1 MIDDSI
7 RPQLGIIGGLGP
19 LASADFYFKL
29 TRMTKALR
37 DSEHVPAVILSVPQL
52 PDRTEAI
59 LGNHDGPLA
68 PLKAAVSTLNALGV
82 ACIAM
87 PCNTAHHWYDHLTA
101 NSQAEI
107 IHIGAA
113 VVEQTRRSLDRGRVA
128 ILATQGTLVSGFYQD
143 RMSAAGF
150 ELCLPANTEFQ
161 ERVDS
166 AIGLVKA
173 GSIADAATETERALD
188 IAQAAGADAALL
200 GCTEL
205 SVVAAS
211 LNDVSGLVVID
222 SNAALAR
229 ACLTRLGFGAQDAR
243 GLPTVPR
250 SPGHGR
256 SPRASLITLVQ
267 PCSRL

>member
-1 MIDDSI
+1 MIDDDI

-29 TRMTKALR
+29 TRMTEALR
-37 DSEHVPAVILSVPQL
+37 DNEHVPCVILSVPQL

-59 LGNHDGPLA
+59 LAGHDGPLA
-68 PLKAAVSTLNALGV
+68 PLRAAVSTLNALGV

-87 PCNTAHHWYDHLTA
+87 PCNTAHHWYDRLAA
-101 NSQAEI
+101 NSSAEI
-107 IHIGAA
+107 IHIGDA
-113 VVEQTRRSLDRGRVA
+113 VVAEIRRSLDRGRVA
-128 ILATQGTLVSGFYQD
+128 NLATRGTLVSGFYQH
-143 RMSAAGF
+143 RISVAGF
-150 ELCLPANTEFQ
+150 DLCLPQDAEFQ

-166 AIGLVKA
+166 AIMLVKA
-173 GSIADAATETERALD
+173 GSIAEAAVETERALRL
-188 IAQAAGADAALL
+188 AQLAGADAALL

-211 LNDVSGLVVID
+211 LGDTNGLIVID

-229 ACLTRLGFGAQDAR
+229 ASLTRLGFGVQEAR

-250 SPGHGR
+250 LRRNGR
-256 SPRASLITLVQ
+256 PTWLAAQQAS
-267 PCSRL
+267 

>member
-1 MIDDSI
+1 MIDPGI

-29 TRMTKALR
+29 TRMTEALR

-59 LGNHDGPLA
+59 FGNHDGPLA
-68 PLKAAVSTLNALGV
+68 PLQAAVSTLNALGV

-87 PCNTAHHWYDHLTA
+87 PCNTAHHWYGQLAAD
-101 NSQAEI
+101 SRAEI
-107 IHIGAA
+107 IHIGDA
-113 VVEQTRRSLDRGRVA
+113 VVTEIRRSLSGGRVA
-128 ILATQGTLVSGFYQD
+128 NLATRGTLVSGFYQD
-143 RMSAAGF
+143 RIAAAGF
-150 ELCLPANTEFQ
+150 DLCLPANAEFQ

-166 AIGLVKA
+166 AIALVKG
-173 GSIADAATETERALD
+173 GSIADAATETERALHL
-188 IAQAAGADAALL
+188 AQLAGADAAVL

-211 LNDVSGLVVID
+211 LNDTNGLIVID

-229 ACLTRLGFGAQDAR
+229 ACLTRLGFGVQEAR
-243 GLPTVPR
+243 GLPT
-250 SPGHGR
+250 
-256 SPRASLITLVQ
+256 A
-267 PCSRL
+267 SRLPGQDRLPWRATQQAL

>member
-29 TRMTKALR
+29 TRMTEARR
-37 DSEHVPAVILSVPQL
+37 DNEHVPSVILSVPQL

-68 PLKAAVSTLNALGV
+68 PLQAAVSTLNELGV

-87 PCNTAHHWYDHLTA
+87 PCNTAHHWYGRLAA
-101 NSQAEI
+101 NSRAEI
-107 IHIGAA
+107 IHIGDAA
-113 VVEQTRRSLDRGRVA
+113 VAEIRRGLDRGRVA
-128 ILATQGTLVSGFYQD
+128 NLATRGTLASGFYQD
-143 RMSAAGF
+143 RVSAAGF
-150 ELCLPANTEFQ
+150 ELCLPRGTEFQ

-173 GSIADAATETERALD
+173 GSIAQAATETERALHL
-188 IAQAAGADAALL
+188 AQLAGADAALL

-211 LNDVSGLVVID
+211 LGDTNGLIVID

-229 ACLTRLGFGAQDAR
+229 ASLTRLGFGIQEAR
-243 GLPTVPR
+243 GLPTVLRPTTHDR
-250 SPGHGR
+250 LSW
-256 SPRASLITLVQ
+256 RAAQRV
-267 PCSRL
+267 

>member
-29 TRMTKALR
+29 TRMTDALR
-37 DSEHVPAVILSVPQL
+37 DNEHVPVVILSVPQL

-59 LGNHDGPLA
+59 LAGHDGPLA
-68 PLKAAVSTLNALGV
+68 PLTAAVSTLNALGV

-87 PCNTAHHWYDHLTA
+87 PCNTAHHWYDRLAA
-101 NSQAEI
+101 NSRAEI
-107 IHIGAA
+107 IHIGDA
-113 VVEQTRRSLDRGRVA
+113 VVAEIRHNLNRGRVA
-128 ILATQGTLVSGFYQD
+128 NLATRGTLASGFYQD
-143 RMSAAGF
+143 RISAAGF
-150 ELCLPANTEFQ
+150 ELCVPADAEFQ
-161 ERVDS
+161 ERVDN
-166 AIGLVKA
+166 AIALVKA
-173 GSIADAATETERALD
+173 GSIGEAAAETERALHL
-188 IAQAAGADAALL
+188 AQLAGADAALL

-211 LNDVSGLVVID
+211 LGDTNGLIVID

-229 ACLTRLGFGAQDAR
+229 ASLTRLGFSVQEAR

-250 SPGHGR
+250 LRGNGR
-256 SPRASLITLVQ
+256 STWRAAQRAS
-267 PCSRL
+267 

>member
-29 TRMTKALR
+29 TRMTDALR
-37 DSEHVPAVILSVPQL
+37 DNEHVPAVILSVPQL

-59 LGNHDGPLA
+59 LAGEDGPLA
-68 PLKAAVSTLNALGV
+68 PLTAAVSTLNALGV

-87 PCNTAHHWYDHLTA
+87 PCNTAHHWYDRLAA
-101 NSQAEI
+101 NSRAGI
-107 IHIGAA
+107 IHIGDA
-113 VVEQTRRSLDRGRVA
+113 VVADIRRGLERGRVA
-128 ILATQGTLVSGFYQD
+128 NLATRGTLVSGFYQD
-143 RMSAAGF
+143 RISAAGF
-150 ELCLPANTEFQ
+150 EPCVPADAEFQ
-161 ERVDS
+161 GRVDS
-166 AIGLVKA
+166 AIALVKA
-173 GSIADAATETERALD
+173 GSIAEAAAETERALHL
-188 IAQAAGADAALL
+188 AQVAGADAALL

-211 LNDVSGLVVID
+211 LNDTNGLLVID

-229 ACLTRLGFGAQDAR
+229 ASLARLGFGVQEAR

-250 SPGHGR
+250 LRGSDR
-256 SPRASLITLVQ
+256 LSWRAAQQAS
-267 PCSRL
+267 

>member
-29 TRMTKALR
+29 TRMTEALR
-37 DSEHVPAVILSVPQL
+37 DNEHVPSVILSVPQL

-68 PLKAAVSTLNALGV
+68 PLQAAVSTLNALGV

-87 PCNTAHHWYDHLTA
+87 PCNTAHHWYEKLAA
-101 NSQAEI
+101 NSPAEI
-107 IHIGAA
+107 IHIGDA
-113 VVEQTRRSLDRGRVA
+113 VVAEIRRALDRGRVA
-128 ILATQGTLVSGFYQD
+128 NLATRGTLVSGFYQH
-143 RMSAAGF
+143 RISAAGF
-150 ELCLPANTEFQ
+150 EVCVPADAEFQ

-173 GSIADAATETERALD
+173 GSIAQAAAETERALHL
-188 IAQAAGADAALL
+188 AQLAGADAALL

-211 LNDVSGLVVID
+211 LTDPNGLLVVD

-229 ACLTRLGFGAQDAR
+229 ASLQRLGYPVQEAR
-243 GLPTVPR
+243 GLPTV
-250 SPGHGR
+250 SSLPGDGR
-256 SPRASLITLVQ
+256 LLGRVARRAS
-267 PCSRL
+267 

>member
-1 MIDDSI
+1 MIDASI

-29 TRMTKALR
+29 TRMTRAFR
-37 DSEHVPAVILSVPQL
+37 DNDHVPAVILSVPQL

-68 PLKAAVSTLNALGV
+68 ALKAAVTTLNALGV
-82 ACIAM
+82 ACIAV
-87 PCNTAHHWYDHLTA
+87 PCNTAHHWYGRLAA
-101 NSQAEI
+101 NSHAQI
-107 IHIGAA
+107 IHIGDAA
-113 VVEQTRRSLDRGRVA
+113 VAETHLSLDRGRVA

-143 RMSAAGF
+143 KMSAAGF
-150 ELCLPANTEFQ
+150 ELGLPANTEFQ
-161 ERVDS
+161 ERVDN
-166 AIGLVKA
+166 AISLVKA
-173 GSIADAATETERALD
+173 GSISDAAIETERALD

-211 LNDVSGLVVID
+211 LSEVSGLVVID

-243 GLPTVPR
+243 GLQTVSRLPGLDR
-250 SPGHGR
+250 SPH
-256 SPRASLITLVQ
+256 ASSAILARCPV
-267 PCSRL
+267 P

>member
-7 RPQLGIIGGLGP
+7 RPKLGIIGGLGP

-29 TRMTKALR
+29 TRMTEAFS
-37 DSEHVPAVILSVPQL
+37 DNQHVPSVILSVPQL
-52 PDRTEAI
+52 PNRTEAI
-59 LGNHDGPLA
+59 LAGHDGPLA
-68 PLKAAVSTLNALGV
+68 PLMAAVSTLNALGV

-87 PCNTAHHWYDHLTA
+87 PCNTAHHWYEKLVA

-107 IHIGAA
+107 IHIGDAVAA
-113 VVEQTRRSLDRGRVA
+113 EIRRGLDRGRVA
-128 ILATQGTLVSGFYQD
+128 NLATRGTLASGFYQE
-143 RMSAAGF
+143 RISVAGF
-150 ELCLPANTEFQ
+150 EPCLPADTEFQ

-173 GSIADAATETERALD
+173 GSIAQAAAETERALHL
-188 IAQAAGADAALL
+188 AQLAGADAALL

-205 SVVAAS
+205 SVVSAS
-211 LNDVSGLVVID
+211 LGDTNGLIVID

-229 ACLTRLGFGAQDAR
+229 ACLTRLGFGVQEVR

-250 SPGHGR
+250 LRGNGR
-256 SPRASLITLVQ
+256 LSWRAARQAS
-267 PCSRL
+267 

>member
-29 TRMTKALR
+29 TRMTQAFR
-37 DSEHVPAVILSVPQL
+37 DNDHVPAVILSVPQL

-68 PLKAAVSTLNALGV
+68 PLKAAVSTLNVLGV
-82 ACIAM
+82 TCIAM
-87 PCNTAHHWYDHLTA
+87 PCNTAHHWYDQLAA
-101 NSQAEI
+101 NSQAQI
-107 IHIGAA
+107 IHIGDAA
-113 VVEQTRRSLDRGRVA
+113 VAETRRGLDRGRVA

-143 RMSAAGF
+143 KMSAAGF
-150 ELCLPANTEFQ
+150 GLCLPANTEFQ
-161 ERVDS
+161 ERVDN
-166 AIGLVKA
+166 AISLVKA
-173 GSIADAATETERALD
+173 GSTMEAAIETERALD
-188 IAQAAGADAALL
+188 IAQTAGADAALL

-243 GLPTVPR
+243 GLLAVPQL
-250 SPGHGR
+250 PGHDR
-256 SPRASLITLVQ
+256 SLHASSVILAR
-267 PCSRL
+267 CSVP

>member
-1 MIDDSI
+1 MIDDGV

-29 TRMTKALR
+29 TRMTEALR
-37 DSEHVPAVILSVPQL
+37 DNEHVPSVILSVPQL

-59 LGNHDGPLA
+59 LSNHDGPLA
-68 PLKAAVSTLNALGV
+68 PLQAAVATLNALGV

-87 PCNTAHHWYDHLTA
+87 PCNTAHHWYDRLA
-101 NSQAEI
+101 ADSRAEI
-107 IHIGAA
+107 IHIGDA
-113 VVEQTRRSLDRGRVA
+113 VVAEIRRSLDRGRVA
-128 ILATQGTLVSGFYQD
+128 NLATRGTLVSGFYQH
-143 RMSAAGF
+143 RISAAGF
-150 ELCLPANTEFQ
+150 DLCLPPDAEFQ

-166 AIGLVKA
+166 AIMLVKA
-173 GSIADAATETERALD
+173 GSIAQAAAETERALHL
-188 IAQAAGADAALL
+188 AQMAGADVALL

-211 LNDVSGLVVID
+211 LNDTNGLIVID

-229 ACLTRLGFGAQDAR
+229 ASLMRLGFGVQEAR

-250 SPGHGR
+250 LRGSDR
-256 SPRASLITLVQ
+256 LSWRVAQQAS
-267 PCSRL
+267 

>member
-29 TRMTKALR
+29 TRMTDALR
-37 DSEHVPAVILSVPQL
+37 DNEHVPAVILSVPQL

-68 PLKAAVSTLNALGV
+68 PLTAAVSTLNALGV
-82 ACIAM
+82 AYIAM
-87 PCNTAHHWYDHLTA
+87 PCNTAHHWYDKLA
-101 NSQAEI
+101 ASSQAEI
-107 IHIGAA
+107 IHIGDA
-113 VVEQTRRSLDRGRVA
+113 VVAKIRHNLDRGRVA
-128 ILATQGTLVSGFYQD
+128 NLATRGTLASGFYQH
-143 RMSAAGF
+143 RISAAVF
-150 ELCLPANTEFQ
+150 EVCVPADAEFQ
-161 ERVDS
+161 ERVDN
-166 AIGLVKA
+166 AIAFVKA
-173 GSIADAATETERALD
+173 GSIGEAAAETERALHL
-188 IAQAAGADAALL
+188 AQLAGADAALL

-211 LNDVSGLVVID
+211 LGDTNGLIVID

-229 ACLTRLGFGAQDAR
+229 ACLTRLGFGVQEAR

-250 SPGHGR
+250 LRANGR
-256 SPRASLITLVQ
+256 LSWRAAQQAS
-267 PCSRL
+267 